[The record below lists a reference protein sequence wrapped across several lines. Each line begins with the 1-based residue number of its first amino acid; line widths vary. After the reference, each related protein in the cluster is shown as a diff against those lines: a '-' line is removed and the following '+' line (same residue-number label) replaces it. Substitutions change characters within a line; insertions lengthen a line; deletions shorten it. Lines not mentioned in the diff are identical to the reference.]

1 MKKRSKHSLSFQRL
15 QSMDM
20 GYLYPTG
27 VVEVLP
33 GDSMRFAQSAFCR
46 FSPLVSPVMAKVNIL
61 MYRFFVP
68 YRILDKNWETI
79 ITGGMDNKTS
89 MVTPQMELD
98 SSTWKRGGLFDYLG
112 IGNPGNNKISVCS
125 YAMRAYNMIW
135 NEYFRDQDLMTEA
148 YFDNEAKTDVA
159 SNFGLL
165 PVCWEKD
172 YFTVARPWQQKGDA
186 VSIPVSGASSSP
198 VSLPVSISGLSG
210 APTFR
215 ADPSLSDVSYTAGT
229 ISVQD
234 YTHDSGAVAFPV
246 GSTPVNFRFGKTSPS
261 SNSAKLTGALV
272 WDNPQLTG
280 VATGSLSGTT
290 GYISPEDLRLAM
302 SLQRFGENRARFGSR
317 YSEYLR
323 MLGVRPQ
330 DMRLDLPE
338 YLGGGLSTMQLS
350 EVIQTSETTDTSPLG
365 KLGGHGVGVAR
376 SRRSRHFFPE
386 HGLVLFL
393 AALRPKSLYTNSIPR
408 EFLRKSRFDFWQPE
422 LQHLG
427 QQAITNQ
434 ELNASNDNPTGVF
447 GYSDRYNEYRF
458 KQSQVCGE
466 FRDLLQYWHLGRILP
481 SNTTLNADFVR
492 CQPRNDIFAVT
503 DEDYD
508 KVYCSFSHSIQAR
521 RLITRHASPRLV

>member
-15 QSMDM
+15 QSMNM

-33 GDSMRFAQSAFCR
+33 GDSMRFGQSAFCR
-46 FSPLVSPVMAKVNIL
+46 FSPLVNPVMAKVNIM

-68 YRILDKNWETI
+68 YRILDKNWETV
-79 ITGGMDNKTS
+79 ITGGMNNDTS
-89 MVTPQMELD
+89 EITPQVQLD
-98 SSTWKRGGLFDYLG
+98 STSWKQGGIFDYMG
-112 IGNPGNNKISVCS
+112 IGNPGENTLSVSS
-125 YAMRAYNMIW
+125 YAFRAYNMIW

-148 YFDNEAKTDVA
+148 YFDNEANADDP
-159 SNFGLL
+159 SNFGIL

-172 YFTVARPWQQKGDA
+172 YFTTARPWMQKGSA
-186 VSIPVSGASSSP
+186 VSIPVSGSGGDITLSGSG
-198 VSLPVSISGLSG
+198 PVSISGNG
-210 APTFR
+210 APFFAASGGSRNLSVSSDQSVYLAGSSSGVVRWVNPALTGT
-215 ADPSLSDVSYTAGT
+215 ADVT
-229 ISVQD
+229 IS
-234 YTHDSGAVAFPV
+234 
-246 GSTPVNFRFGKTSPS
+246 GKAPIS
-261 SNSAKLTGALV
+261 
-272 WDNPQLTG
+272 
-280 VATGSLSGTT
+280 

-330 DMRLDLPE
+330 DQRLDLPE

-350 EVIQTSETTDTSPLG
+350 EVIQTSPTDGAPLG
-365 KLGGHGVGVAR
+365 NLGGHGVGVAR

-386 HGLVLFL
+386 HGLVIFL
-393 AALRPKSLYTNSIPR
+393 AALRPKALYTNSIPR

-427 QQAITNQ
+427 QQEITNQ
-434 ELNASNDNPTGVF
+434 ELNASNENPSEVF
-447 GYSDRYNEYRF
+447 GYADRYNEYRY

-466 FRDLLQYWHLGRILP
+466 FRTLLQDWHLGRVLP
-481 SNTTLNADFVR
+481 SNTTLNADFIR
-492 CQPRNDIFAVT
+492 CQPRTDIFAVT
-503 DEDYD
+503 DENYD

-521 RLITRHASPRLV
+521 RLITAKASPSLR

>member
-46 FSPLVSPVMAKVNIL
+46 FSPLVAPVMAKVNIL

-79 ITGGMDNKTS
+79 ITGGMDNKMS

-135 NEYFRDQDLMTEA
+135 NEYFRDQDLQTEA
-148 YFDNEAKTDVA
+148 YFDNEATTD
-159 SNFGLL
+159 SPSSFGIL

-172 YFTVARPWQQKGDA
+172 YFTIARPWMQKGNA
-186 VSIPVSGASSSP
+186 VSIPVNAATSDVQGT
-198 VSLPVSISGLSG
+198 VHITGRTDYG
-210 APTFR
+210 PTFR
-215 ADPSLSDVSYTAGT
+215 TPEADASYQPGFLY
-229 ISVQD
+229 VGPF
-234 YTHDSGAVAFPV
+234 THDSGAVSGGVTDLRYSF
-246 GSTPVNFRFGKTSPS
+246 NKTSPS
-261 SNSAKLTGALV
+261 VNDATLKGPALWNDPALQGTLTGFIS
-272 WDNPQLTG
+272 
-280 VATGSLSGTT
+280 GSVGSIT
-290 GYISPEDLRLAM
+290 PEDLRLAM

-338 YLGGGLSTMQLS
+338 YLGGGVSTMQLS
-350 EVIQTSETTDTSPLG
+350 EVIQTSNESASPLG
-365 KLGGHGVGVAR
+365 TLGGHGVGVAR

-386 HGLVLFL
+386 HGLVIFL
-393 AALRPKSLYTNSIPR
+393 ACLRPKSLYTNSIPR

-427 QQAITNQ
+427 QQEITNK
-434 ELNASNDNPTGVF
+434 ELNAANDSPDGVF

>member
-15 QSMDM
+15 QSMNM

-27 VVEVLP
+27 CVEVLP

-46 FSPLVSPVMAKVNIL
+46 FSPLVNPVMAKVNIC
-61 MYRFFVP
+61 MYRFYAP
-68 YRILDKNWETI
+68 YRILDDNFETN
-79 ITGGMDNKTS
+79 ITGGPDNNTS
-89 MVTPQMELD
+89 VICPQITLNGT
-98 SSTWKRGGLFDYLG
+98 TWKEGGLFDYLG
-112 IGNPGNNKISVCS
+112 IGNPGSNTISINA
-125 YAMRAYNMIW
+125 YAARAYNMIW
-135 NEYFRDQDLMTEA
+135 NEFFRDQDLMAEA
-148 YFDNEAKTDVA
+148 YFDTSAATDDPA
-159 SNFGLL
+159 QYGLL

-172 YFTVARPWQQKGDA
+172 YFTVARPWRQKGDA

-198 VSLPVSISGLSG
+198 VSLPVTISGNG
-210 APTFR
+210 QAIAFR
-215 ADPSLSDVSYTAGT
+215 AQQSDSSYGPFWLSPETV
-229 ISVQD
+229 
-234 YTHDSGAVAFPV
+234 THDSGA
-246 GSTPVNFRFGKTSPS
+246 GSGTTPILGNWSKTSPS
-261 SNSAKLTGALV
+261 SNEAKLQGAMV
-272 WDNPQLTG
+272 WDTPGLTG

-302 SLQRFGENRARFGSR
+302 SLQRFAENRARFGSR

-330 DMRLDLPE
+330 DARIQLPE

-350 EVIQTSETTDTSPLG
+350 EVIQTAPTEGAALG
-365 KLGGHGVGVAR
+365 TLGGHGVGVAR

-386 HGLVLFL
+386 HGVVLFL
-393 AALRPKSLYTNSIPR
+393 AVLRPKALYTNSIPR
-408 EFLRKSRFDFWQPE
+408 EFLRRSRFDFWQPE

-427 QQAITNQ
+427 QQEITNK
-434 ELNASNDNPTGVF
+434 ELNASNENPDAVF

-466 FRDLLQYWHLGRILP
+466 FRSLLQDWHLGRVLP

-492 CQPRNDIFAVT
+492 CQPRTDIFAVT
-503 DEDYD
+503 DADYD

-521 RLITRHASPRLV
+521 RLITRYASPRLV

>member
-98 SSTWKRGGLFDYLG
+98 STTWKRGGLFDYLG

-148 YFDNEAKTDVA
+148 YFDNEATTDSPA
-159 SNFGLL
+159 NFGIL

-186 VSIPVSGASSSP
+186 VSIPVMGAGGS
-198 VSLPVSISGLSG
+198 
-210 APTFR
+210 
-215 ADPSLSDVSYTAGT
+215 VSYTGT
-229 ISVQD
+229 
-234 YTHDSGAVAFPV
+234 G
-246 GSTPVNFRFGKTSPS
+246 PVNFTPGKPTFVGISQYAKQNVIWGGVQGQAALPLMVS
-261 SNSAKLTGALV
+261 DTEELAWGDLGVSAT
-272 WDNPQLTG
+272 
-280 VATGSLSGTT
+280 ATVTVSGDAPIS

-323 MLGVRPQ
+323 YLGVRPQ

-350 EVIQTSETTDTSPLG
+350 EVIQTSETTEASPLG

-427 QQAITNQ
+427 QQEITNQ
-434 ELNASNDNPTGVF
+434 ELNASNDNPAGVF

-521 RLITRHASPRLV
+521 RLITRHASPRLS

>member
-15 QSMDM
+15 QSMNM

-46 FSPLVSPVMAKVNIL
+46 FSPLVNPVMAKVNIM

-68 YRILDKNWETI
+68 YRILDKNWETV
-79 ITGGMDNKTS
+79 ITGGMNNDTS
-89 MVTPQMELD
+89 EITPQVSLTSE
-98 SSTWKRGGLFDYLG
+98 SWKQGGIFDYMG
-112 IGNPGNNKISVCS
+112 IGNPGTNTISVSS
-125 YAMRAYNMIW
+125 YAFRAYNMIW

-148 YFDNEAKTDVA
+148 YFDNEAATDDP
-159 SNFGLL
+159 SSFGIL
-165 PVCWEKD
+165 PVCWEKE
-172 YFTVARPWQQKGDA
+172 YFTTARPWMQKGDA
-186 VSIPVSGASSSP
+186 VSIPVQGAS
-198 VSLPVSISGLSG
+198 GK
-210 APTFR
+210 PT
-215 ADPSLSDVSYTAGT
+215 VTGT
-229 ISVQD
+229 ISGSGVPKFSGV
-234 YTHDSGAVAFPV
+234 TGAVYLNGNLYTASG
-246 GSTPVNFRFGKTSPS
+246 GSQVPLSWSDP
-261 SNSAKLTGALV
+261 AL
-272 WDNPQLTG
+272 
-280 VATGSLSGTT
+280 SFSGEVSGNTAT

-330 DMRLDLPE
+330 DQRLDLPE

-350 EVIQTSETTDTSPLG
+350 EVIQTSPTENAPLG
-365 KLGGHGVGVAR
+365 NLGGHGVGVAR

-386 HGLVLFL
+386 HGLVIFL
-393 AALRPKSLYTNSIPR
+393 AALRPKALYTNSIPR

-427 QQAITNQ
+427 QQEITNQ
-434 ELNASNDNPTGVF
+434 ELNASNENPSQVF
-447 GYSDRYNEYRF
+447 GYADRYNEYRF

-466 FRDLLQYWHLGRILP
+466 FRTLLQDWHLGRVLP
-481 SNTTLNADFVR
+481 SNTTLNADFIR
-492 CQPRNDIFAVT
+492 CQPRTDIFAVT
-503 DEDYD
+503 DENYD

-521 RLITRHASPRLV
+521 RLITPKASPSLR

>member
-15 QSMDM
+15 QSMNM

-27 VVEVLP
+27 AVEVLP
-33 GDSMRFAQSAFCR
+33 GDSMRFAQSVFCR
-46 FSPLVSPVMAKVNIL
+46 FSPLVNPVMAKINIM

-68 YRILDKNWETI
+68 YRLLDDNFETM
-79 ITGGMDNKTS
+79 ITGGPSNDTS
-89 MVTPQMELD
+89 VITPQISLD
-98 SSTWKRGGLFDYLG
+98 GSTWKEGGIFDYMG
-112 IGNPGNNKISVCS
+112 IGNPGANTISINA
-125 YAMRAYNMIW
+125 YAFRAYNMIW
-135 NEYFRDQDLMTEA
+135 NEFFRDQDLMTEA
-148 YFDNEAKTDVA
+148 YFDASAATDSSA
-159 SNFGLL
+159 SYGIL
-165 PVCWEKD
+165 PVSWEKD
-172 YFTVARPWQQKGDA
+172 YFTIARPWMQKGTG

-215 ADPSLSDVSYTAGT
+215 ADPSLSDASYTAGT

-234 YTHDSGAVAFPV
+234 YTHDSGAVAFPS

-261 SNSAKLTGALV
+261 SNTAKLTGALV

-302 SLQRFGENRARFGSR
+302 SLQRFAENRARFGSR

-338 YLGGGLSTMQLS
+338 YLGGGMSTMQLS
-350 EVIQTSETTDTSPLG
+350 EVIQTSPTDGAALG
-365 KLGGHGVGVAR
+365 TLGGHGVGVAR

-386 HGLVLFL
+386 HGIVLFL
-393 AALRPKSLYTNSIPR
+393 ACLRPKALYTNSIPR

-427 QQAITNQ
+427 QQEITNK
-434 ELNASNDNPTGVF
+434 ELNASNNNPDSVF
-447 GYSDRYNEYRF
+447 GYSDRFNEYRY

-466 FRDLLQYWHLGRILP
+466 FRSLLQDWHLGRILP
-481 SNTTLNADFVR
+481 NNTTLNADFVR
-492 CQPRNDIFAVT
+492 CQPRTDIFAVT
-503 DEDYD
+503 DANYD

-521 RLITRHASPRLV
+521 RMITRSASPSLR

>member
-15 QSMDM
+15 QSMNM

-46 FSPLVSPVMAKVNIL
+46 FNPLVNPVMAKINIM

-68 YRILDKNWETI
+68 YRILDENWETV
-79 ITGGMDNKTS
+79 ITGGMQNDTS
-89 MVTPQMELD
+89 LLTPQIQLD
-98 SSTWKRGGLFDYLG
+98 SSSWKQGGIFDYMG
-112 IGNPGNNKISVCS
+112 VGNPGDNSISVCS
-125 YAMRAYNMIW
+125 YAFRAYNYIW

-148 YFDNEAKTDVA
+148 YFDKSADAVTDDPA
-159 SNFGLL
+159 NFGIL

-172 YFTVARPWQQKGDA
+172 YFTTARPWMQKGEA
-186 VSIPVSGASSSP
+186 VSIPVMGA
-198 VSLPVSISGLSG
+198 
-210 APTFR
+210 
-215 ADPSLSDVSYTAGT
+215 AG
-229 ISVQD
+229 D
-234 YTHDSGAVAFPV
+234 
-246 GSTPVNFRFGKTSPS
+246 
-261 SNSAKLTGALV
+261 L
-272 WDNPQLTG
+272 
-280 VATGSLSGTT
+280 SLSGEGPVIALRSPMFATGQST
-290 GYISPEDLRLAM
+290 GANFNVRAPSYTSGGFTLGVGTADFDGSVGQVLSWYDPGLKASLTVSGKAPVSGYISPDDLRLAM

-330 DMRLDLPE
+330 DQRLDLPE

-350 EVIQTSETTDTSPLG
+350 EVIQTSPTENAALG
-365 KLGGHGVGVAR
+365 TLGGHGVGVAR

-386 HGLVLFL
+386 HGLVIFL
-393 AALRPKSLYTNSIPR
+393 AALRPKSLYTNSIPK

-427 QQAITNQ
+427 QQEITNK
-434 ELNASNDNPTGVF
+434 ELNASNQDPDSVF

-466 FRDLLQYWHLGRILP
+466 FRSLLQDWHLGRVLP
-481 SNTTLNADFVR
+481 NNTTLNADFIR
-492 CQPRNDIFAVT
+492 CQPRTDIFAVT
-503 DEDYD
+503 DANYD

-521 RLITRHASPRLV
+521 RLITAKASPSLR